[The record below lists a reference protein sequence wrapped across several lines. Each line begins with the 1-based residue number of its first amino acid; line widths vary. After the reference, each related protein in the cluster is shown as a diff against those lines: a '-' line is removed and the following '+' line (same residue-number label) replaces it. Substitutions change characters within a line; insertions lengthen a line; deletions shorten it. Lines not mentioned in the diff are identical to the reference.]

1 MHLVLVAPEI
11 APNTGNII
19 RLCANVG
26 ATLHLV
32 EPLGFSLE
40 DKLLRRAGLDYHDL
54 ADVQHHGDWKA
65 CLLALGDRRRF
76 ALSSHAAGPRYTDI
90 AFQADDVIVF
100 GCESVGLSAEVL
112 GDFPVTNQLRI
123 PMQPNNR
130 SLNLSNACAVVLF
143 EAWRQ
148 LGFAGAQPGEQSPGQ
163 PKS

>member
-54 ADVQHHGDWKA
+54 ADVQQHADWA
-65 CLLALGDRRRF
+65 TCLAVLGDRRRF
-76 ALSSHAAGPRYTDI
+76 ALSSHAAGPRYD
-90 AFQADDVIVF
+90 AVEFQPDDVIVF
-100 GCESVGLSAEVL
+100 GCESVGLSPELLA
-112 GDFPVTNQLRI
+112 GFPESQQLRI
-123 PMQPNNR
+123 PMRPNNR

-148 LGFAGAQPGEQSPGQ
+148 LGFAGAQKSVQ

>member
-1 MHLVLVAPEI
+1 MFHIVLVAPEI

-19 RLCANVG
+19 RMCANVG

-54 ADVQHHGDWKA
+54 ADTRIHTDWAA
-65 CLLALGDRRRF
+65 CSSALGLCRRF
-76 ALSSHAAGPRYTDI
+76 AFSSHADGPRYDTV
-90 AFQADDVIVF
+90 AFQADDAFVF
-100 GCESVGLSAEVL
+100 GCESVGLSSAVLAE
-112 GDFPVTNQLRI
+112 FSSERRLRI

-130 SLNLSNACAVVLF
+130 SLNLSNACAVVAF

-148 LGFAGAQPGEQSPGQ
+148 LGFPGESA
-163 PKS
+163 

>member
-1 MHLVLVAPEI
+1 MFHIVLVAPEI

-19 RLCANVG
+19 RMCANVG

-54 ADVQHHGDWKA
+54 TDTRIHADWAA
-65 CLLALGDRRRF
+65 CDVALGDVRRF
-76 ALSSHAAGPRYTDI
+76 ALSSHADGPRYDTVAYEAGD
-90 AFQADDVIVF
+90 AFVF
-100 GCESVGLSAEVL
+100 GCESVGLSTAVLAEFEP
-112 GDFPVTNQLRI
+112 DRRLRI

-130 SLNLSNACAVVLF
+130 SLNLSNACAVMAF

-148 LGFAGAQPGEQSPGQ
+148 HGFPGAGAATGVQ

>member
-1 MHLVLVAPEI
+1 VFHLVLVAPEI
-11 APNTGNII
+11 APNTGNVI

-54 ADVQHHGDWKA
+54 TDMRQHSDWPT
-65 CLLALGDRRRF
+65 CREALGSGRRF
-76 ALSSHAAGPRYTDI
+76 AFSSHATGPRYDTV
-90 AFQADDVIVF
+90 AFEPGDSFVF
-100 GCESVGLSAEVL
+100 GCESVGLSADVL
-112 GDFPVTNQLRI
+112 SDFETEAVLRI
-123 PMQPNNR
+123 PMRPNNR

-148 LGFAGAQPGEQSPGQ
+148 HGFVEARR
-163 PKS
+163 

>member
-1 MHLVLVAPEI
+1 MFHLVLVAPQI
-11 APNTGNII
+11 APNTGNAI

-54 ADVQHHGDWKA
+54 ATSFVHPDWRTCA
-65 CLLALGDRRRF
+65 AALGTGRRF
-76 ALSSHAAGPRYTDI
+76 AFSSRGTRRRYDEVSFEPGD
-90 AFQADDVIVF
+90 ALVF
-100 GCESVGLSAEVL
+100 GNEPSGMPAHVL
-112 GDFPVTNQLRI
+112 ADFPPEDVLRI

-148 LGFAGAQPGEQSPGQ
+148 HGFPGSLTL
-163 PKS
+163 

>member
-1 MHLVLVAPEI
+1 MMHLVLVAPEI

-54 ADVQHHGDWKA
+54 TDVQQHANWEA
-65 CLLALGDRRRF
+65 CVAALGDRRRF
-76 ALSSHAAGPRYTDI
+76 ALSSHATGPCYSEV
-90 AFQADDVIVF
+90 AFKADDVIVF
-100 GCESVGLSAEVL
+100 GCESVGLSAPVL
-112 GDFPVTNQLRI
+112 AGFPNTNQLRI

-148 LGFAGAQPGEQSPGQ
+148 LGFAGAQPVVRSG
-163 PKS
+163 

>member
-26 ATLHLV
+26 ARLHLV

-54 ADVQHHGDWKA
+54 AEVQRHADWSA
-65 CLLALGDRRRF
+65 CLAALGDRRRF
-76 ALSSHAAGPRYTDI
+76 ALSSHATGPRYDDV
-90 AFQADDVIVF
+90 AFEADDVIVF
-100 GCESVGLSAEVL
+100 GCESVGLPTEVL
-112 GDFPVTNQLRI
+112 TGFPESNQLRI

-148 LGFAGAQPGEQSPGQ
+148 RGFAGAQLSAQ